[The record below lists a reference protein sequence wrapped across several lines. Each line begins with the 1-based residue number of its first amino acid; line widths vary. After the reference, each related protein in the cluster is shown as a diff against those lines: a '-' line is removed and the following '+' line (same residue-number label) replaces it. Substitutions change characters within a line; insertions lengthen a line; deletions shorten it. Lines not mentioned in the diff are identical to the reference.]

1 MKKLLLVAVMLVAA
15 YYGAV
20 QTGHV
25 PVPGERPAASTGGG
39 EQLLASAYANQ
50 RSNVQVQAGGQV
62 VRILPDDDRG
72 SRHQR
77 FIVELS
83 SGQTV
88 LVAHNIDLAA
98 RVAGLSIGDFVEF
111 NGEYEWN
118 PEGGVVHWTHH
129 DPQRRHVAGWVRH
142 EGRTYQ

>member
-1 MKKLLLVAVMLVAA
+1 MKKLLLIAVMLAAA

-25 PVPGERPAASTGGG
+25 PVPGDRPAASPGSG

-50 RSNVQVQAGGQV
+50 RSNVQVQAGGRV

-77 FIVELS
+77 FVVELPG
-83 SGQTV
+83 GQTV
-88 LVAHNIDLAA
+88 LVAHNIDLAR
-98 RVAGLSIGDFVEF
+98 RVAGLSAGDFVEF

-118 PEGGVVHWTHH
+118 PEGGVIHWTHA
-129 DPQRRHVAGWVRH
+129 DPQRRHVPGWVRH